1 MVDVER
7 NQNQKLFSNFLEKI
21 MSLNNPFYRA
31 IVRLQ
36 NIIITRASRNGHII
50 KCKVE
55 KVGGGAHSDAN
66 WQCETI

>member
-1 MVDVER
+1 
-7 NQNQKLFSNFLEKI
+7 

-36 NIIITRASRNGHII
+36 NIIIITRASRNGHII